1 MNKSKWKAS
10 SSFSLRPL
18 GIIDATKACRA
29 SGLLQF
35 MPRFFF
41 VLSLIHWFCL
51 LLVLL
56 HLQVLQP
63 NKIMRWEKDISC
75 PRGALISFWSDTSQ
89 IGHQLLCYLRLIHQ
103 SIYFDFKSGSCLLL
117 QEIYIGGHIV
127 YGDRTDDISCSKWQK
142 KLAKIWQKAWLVL
155 KERNR
160 KVAGV
165 T

>member
-1 MNKSKWKAS
+1 MLQK
-10 SSFSLRPL
+10 LV
-18 GIIDATKACRA
+18 
-29 SGLLQF
+29 GLLDSFNSCQG
-35 MPRFFF
+35 F
-41 VLSLIHWFCL
+41 VFLILALIHWFCL

-103 SIYFDFKSGSCLLL
+103 SIHFDFKSGSCLLL

-127 YGDRTDDISCSKWQK
+127 YGDRTILYKSGYDISCSKK
-142 KLAKIWQKAWLVL
+142 MEKIWRCLSWRA
-155 KERNR
+155 ERGR
-160 KVAGV
+160 IAGV
-165 T
+165 TQRWQSWSGC